1 MALCKYFASSVIR
14 SHLRSFD
21 KAPTTRG
28 LTTSGPKRLPLEVMV
43 SQSDNLMANMALEEW
58 IKRSSTH
65 RQHKNLLLLS
75 SNTLKQGKTIH
86 ALFYSEEGAHNMSGD
101 QLVQQANLVFS
112 SLPKDTAMTD
122 LPVVHVGE
130 EEGNLLI
137 SLPLDHLTDTDVNHT
152 LQSIADTFIDQGPD
166 FDLSRLSLVRP
177 DGGWFPG
184 IQDIQKDVEAS
195 FKEIEAMRQDKITS
209 NRLK

>member
-1 MALCKYFASSVIR
+1 MALCKFFASTVIR
-14 SHLRSFD
+14 SHIRSLN
-21 KAPTTRG
+21 KAPERRG
-28 LTTSGPKRLPLEVMV
+28 LATSGSQRLPLEVMV

-58 IKRSSTH
+58 IKRSATH

-75 SNTLKQGKTIH
+75 SNSLKQGKTIH
-86 ALFYSEEGAHNMSGD
+86 ALFYSEEGAANMSGD

-112 SLPKDTAMTD
+112 SLPKDTAMTE

-130 EEGNLLI
+130 EEGNVLI
-137 SLPLDHLTDTDVNHT
+137 SLPLDDLTDRDVNHT
-152 LQSIADTFIDQGPD
+152 LQSIADTFIEQGTNY
-166 FDLSRLSLVRP
+166 DLSRLSLVRP

-195 FKEIEAMRQDKITS
+195 FKEIEAMRQDRKTS
-209 NRLK
+209 SSQK